1 MIDPVRR
8 LTAEM
13 IQYRAEVLSLRL
25 LVLKAI
31 AQQQPALLIDGVKAD
46 QWLDLAKVTQM
57 KNELARLADE
67 DPALAAHV
75 KLLIEL
81 LERQKKKP

>member
-25 LVLKAI
+25 LVLKSI
-31 AQQQPALLIDGVKAD
+31 EQQKPALLIDGVKAD
-46 QWLDLAKVTQM
+46 RWLDLAKVTQM

-67 DPALAAHV
+67 DPALSAHV

-81 LERQKKKP
+81 LERQKKV